1 VHIVDK
7 QTPLEIAYDYGNIKV
22 VELLVPQIMIKIN
35 ARDKL
40 SIIGEHINNL
50 INGYVHNKMGQTQFL
65 CSFEKDKDL
74 KLEIEMACNH
84 CTICMVKSHISLVQ
98 YILIIKFSFFDLQ
111 LIFILSK
118 SYWKKIANFEFYN
131 VFIYQF

>member
-65 CSFEKDKDL
+65 CSFEKGKDL
-74 KLEIEMACNH
+74 KLELKWHATIAQHVWLNH
-84 CTICMVKSHISLVQ
+84 I
-98 YILIIKFSFFDLQ
+98 FDLYN
-111 LIFILSK
+111 IFL
-118 SYWKKIANFEFYN
+118 
-131 VFIYQF
+131 

>member
-1 VHIVDK
+1 MTLHVLHMIGLLPWSHLLAHDKINADVHIVDK

-50 INGYVHNKMGQTQFL
+50 INGYVHNKMGQTQLLYPFQK
-65 CSFEKDKDL
+65 SKDL
-74 KLEIEMACNH
+74 KLEIQMACNH
-84 CTICMVKSHISLVQ
+84 CTKFMV
-98 YILIIKFSFFDLQ
+98 
-111 LIFILSK
+111 
-118 SYWKKIANFEFYN
+118 
-131 VFIYQF
+131 